1 MQDKPYTLNDGAG
14 LSLLVDVNG
23 AKGWRYSFV
32 GKPKM
37 ILFGVNGEVSLA
49 EARRRREEAHAML
62 AKGINPSD
70 ARKAD
75 KIALR
80 FSHENS
86 FEAVAREWHSGKKAT
101 WSDGYAKEVLGCL
114 ERDIFPMLA
123 TAPLSK
129 LSHLNYWPS

>member
-1 MQDKPYTLNDGAG
+1 LRLTQFDLFSLNMPLSDIQIKRAKPQDKPYTLNDGAG

-23 AKGWRYSFV
+23 AKGWRYRFV

-37 ILFGVNGEVSLA
+37 ISFGVYGEVSLA
-49 EARRRREEAHAML
+49 EARRRREEARAML

-80 FSHENS
+80 FSHDNN
-86 FEAVAREWHSGKKAT
+86 FEAIAREWHASKKST
-101 WSDGYAKEVLGCL
+101 WSDGYAKEV
-114 ERDIFPMLA
+114 
-123 TAPLSK
+123 
-129 LSHLNYWPS
+129 

>member
-1 MQDKPYTLNDGAG
+1 
-14 LSLLVDVNG
+14 LVDVNG
-23 AKGWRYSFV
+23 AKGWRFRYRFV

-37 ILFGVNGEVSLA
+37 ISFGVKGEVSLA

-80 FSHENS
+80 FSHEKS